1 MEKAKCEEHTV
12 YRCGS
17 IRDCSY
23 FRAHE
28 LEELSELC
36 VYCED
41 RECINTKAIASVQV
55 NPWKDASKEK
65 PEEREEEFS
74 SLTIDVFI
82 LIEGKSATNG
92 YYNHKDESWCH
103 YGDHEI
109 GPVTHWMYI
118 PEIQGE

>member
-1 MEKAKCEEHTV
+1 MNVIK
-12 YRCGS
+12 
-17 IRDCSY
+17 
-23 FRAHE
+23 E
-28 LEELSELC
+28 LEKKSFSI
-36 VYCED
+36 YDSGKED
-41 RECINTKAIASVQV
+41 FGDGDLLNFEDAKDVIVQLL